1 MKRIAIFFVTSI
13 LISMI
18 AFGCASM
25 TSGTIKD
32 KQLEDSA
39 FDLAKDALVGLSDAY
54 EMRDETAFMRLV
66 SAKYLG
72 GYQDLEEA
80 LSEDFDRFDSADVDI
95 IPERVWV
102 DEDGKIFVDTGWR
115 KTTFSS
121 TSPTSNLTSGTTTFI
136 FIRYEEDVVKLFSM
150 RGDQVFPFG
159 D

>member
-1 MKRIAIFFVTSI
+1 MKRIAIFFVASI
-13 LISMI
+13 FISMI
-18 AFGCASM
+18 VFGCAGMNSV
-25 TSGTIKD
+25 TIKD

-39 FDLAKDALVGLSDAY
+39 FDLAKDALIGLSDAY
-54 EMRDETAFMRLV
+54 ETRDKTAFMKLV

-80 LSEDFDRFDSADVDI
+80 LSEDFDRFDSASVDI

-102 DEDGKIFVDTGWR
+102 DEDDRIFVDAGWR

-121 TSPTSNLTSGTTTFI
+121 ASGSDLTSGTTTFI
-136 FIRYEEDVVKLFSM
+136 FIRYEDDVVKLFSM
-150 RGDQVFPFG
+150 RGDPVFPFG